1 MLDIISSMCDQ
12 LLLKI
17 KEQNHEAIIIYYN
30 QIVKQVI
37 STLEL
42 RIEFNSKSLND
53 ILQSVKGIAEYT
65 KQNIQLPNIGF
76 LLNLQ
81 NDLSLPIYKI
91 DSDDRESLEEIKS
104 VVNQNIGFLKGKGI
118 EAKGGI
124 KFTLA
129 DIKPESL
136 LDSIR
141 HNAEALNTAKDPI
154 KIEEIS
160 SDLDRGLKKY
170 VWIQAHTILDDC
182 LERRTLESQARECPR
197 LFVERVKKCLNL
209 LEILNPSVGANDFKK
224 RFLYNM
230 GNIVKL
236 AKDKK
241 TSPTGNNYLF
251 SLDELNN
258 LVVELSELLLKSD
271 SLEFNQTK
279 EIISWRE
286 DRSKFYDIL
295 SLEYSTED
303 ILDKQRFLS
312 SNIQTMLSDMIKRG
326 EEILGSPPC
335 GYAVLSLGSIS
346 RSECFPRSDLEF
358 LIILDGNKPF
368 QKQYF
373 VHLAKLLEVQITAL
387 GASKSGFGLD
397 GNDAATDPDHYII
410 PLDRLEEIYFKEQKN
425 KADEQE
431 IESILK
437 EPLEVSSYSLL
448 KPLWLYGNDLS
459 LFDKYKKKISS
470 IIRESYKE
478 EAILQ
483 LRAHIDSYL
492 EKANVLQFMNLGV
505 EEVDKKDKSINI
517 KECLYSPLVYLAI
530 DLGLYYNIEA
540 QNTLEIYKELNNRGI
555 IPNKVFIALKEAF
568 SEIVALRFKVHNAGH
583 LDRDT
588 MFIGSLKR
596 NQFNL
601 SKGDFEKLKSI
612 YHEVLRPLYK
622 ALEIIVSG
630 QKAEIGYLEEIAL
643 NYYKAR
649 IKKEDKIQ
657 NILDDKII
665 LYELLGI
672 LHEQY
677 RFDYSL
683 KEITQTEP
691 AKQAPIVKIIFTDL
705 GERYL
710 KPKVA
715 KQLFN
720 IKGEFIADK
729 LLSGT
734 HKVKFIKY
742 GRCNLHIKFSP
753 ELPGVEKGVEILSQL
768 LVGAGTTSLSEFVRC
783 EVNTDQQ
790 KLVYPLLLSQTILG
804 ATAEEALLQHKVES
818 ESEFDE
824 RELTKS
830 AIAAAITRQEDG
842 HFRNYIVENI
852 GGNKHRIVCI
862 DKDHGFIEAVIKE
875 NNKPILMFTCIIFCL
890 QQAQE
895 FMLNSIVMQDIKRL
909 DIDIMLQRWLEELER
924 LNRHILNIWS
934 EKEIKKWNQESAGF
948 LPRFFTWQTNTER
961 SVIPIIIGNKS
972 LGEAYELLWQLQD
985 MLNHQISGVK
995 YFSLLRIMHPL
1006 VHKIYEKLSEE
1017 YSSTPIEFFN
1027 KLTNGKTEFFKPG
1040 AKSPVNSRAA
1050 QFLDSRLT
1058 IDQRVKSVA
1067 GKLLTYQDMKNQP
1080 DLTPQG
1086 ALEELNK
1093 IKPWKDSMTLVKQE
1107 FKNGRF
1113 SFYKKLLPV
1122 HREALINDLDAKE
1135 YEGGDKILQLLKE
1148 YKTNFKRLVFRN
1160 YSTLDDNT
1168 LFWYLNYNDLNS
1180 LVLSGVPKINGN
1192 CFNDGLFLSG
1202 LPGYAQLL
1210 EKLIVEK
1217 MDNLRT
1223 LGTENSS
1230 LIFDNLRRLEIRQCT
1245 SLETIN
1251 INAHRLDEFELQAQS
1266 SRLSRLII
1274 KTKQNAKNFNILDD
1288 LSRVNIKGCYVDGQ
1302 EICTYKTG
1310 VLKLIYA
1317 NALASN
1323 KEGIKALV
1331 VANKRKISEINL
1343 SLTSLD
1349 FSNNWLGEEDG
1360 IAIGKALG
1368 TNTTL
1373 TSLDFSN
1380 NWLGEE
1386 GWIAIGKALEINSTL
1401 TSLRLN
1407 GELRKIGGLA
1417 IAKALE
1423 INSTLTSLRLNG
1435 ELRGIVGLAIVA
1447 LEMFNG
1453 ELREKGGLAIV
1464 EALKTNSTLTSLN
1477 LESNNLGEEGGRA
1490 IGKALETN
1498 STLASLNLES
1508 NNLGEEGGR
1517 AIGKALETNSTL
1529 ASLNLKSNNLREE
1542 GGRAI
1547 AKALETNATLTF
1559 LNLESNN
1566 LRDKGGRAIGKALK
1580 ANTTLTYLY
1589 LYLNNLGEEGGVAIA
1604 KALEANT
1611 TLTSLDLNYNRLR
1624 EEGGVAIAKALET
1637 NTTLTSLYLYLNNLG
1652 EKGGKAVGDALQ
1664 TNTTL
1669 TSLDL
1674 SYNRIREE
1682 GGVAI
1687 AKALETNSTLTS
1699 LDLTCN
1705 CISNLVLKNIES
1717 YAVRNRT
1724 CRDANAAN
1732 KNKNKEQLPTN
1743 HLPSNFYYIIHLIG
1757 QSLRFAQQNPS
1768 SINYSLPI
1776 SNQANY
1782 FSYLDVNVMTRIAS
1796 YIPINK
1802 IREGAIIDMIQ
1813 EITNK
1818 KWISRERLDEF
1829 LSSNLQENSQAKER
1843 GI

>member
-1 MLDIISSMCDQ
+1 M
-12 LLLKI
+12 
-17 KEQNHEAIIIYYN
+17 
-30 QIVKQVI
+30 
-37 STLEL
+37 
-42 RIEFNSKSLND
+42 
-53 ILQSVKGIAEYT
+53 
-65 KQNIQLPNIGF
+65 
-76 LLNLQ
+76 
-81 NDLSLPIYKI
+81 
-91 DSDDRESLEEIKS
+91 
-104 VVNQNIGFLKGKGI
+104 
-118 EAKGGI
+118 
-124 KFTLA
+124 
-129 DIKPESL
+129 
-136 LDSIR
+136 
-141 HNAEALNTAKDPI
+141 
-154 KIEEIS
+154 
-160 SDLDRGLKKY
+160 
-170 VWIQAHTILDDC
+170 
-182 LERRTLESQARECPR
+182 
-197 LFVERVKKCLNL
+197 
-209 LEILNPSVGANDFKK
+209 
-224 RFLYNM
+224 
-230 GNIVKL
+230 
-236 AKDKK
+236 
-241 TSPTGNNYLF
+241 
-251 SLDELNN
+251 
-258 LVVELSELLLKSD
+258 SELLLKSD
-271 SLEFNQTK
+271 SIEFNQTK

-286 DRSKFYDIL
+286 DRSKFYDII
-295 SLEYSTED
+295 SLAYSTED

-312 SNIQTMLSDMIKRG
+312 SNIQTMLSDMIKKG

-431 IESILK
+431 IESISK

-483 LRAHIDSYL
+483 LRAHIDSCFP
-492 EKANVLQFMNLGV
+492 EKVNVLQFMNLGV
-505 EEVDKKDKSINI
+505 EEVDNKDKEDKSINI
-517 KECLYSPLVYLAI
+517 KECFYSPLVYLAI

-555 IPNKVFIALKEAF
+555 IPNKVFIAIKEAF

-588 MFIGSLKR
+588 MFIGSVRR

-601 SKGDFEKLKSI
+601 SKGDFKKLKSI

-643 NYYKAR
+643 NYYKVR

-657 NILDDKII
+657 NILDDKTI

-677 RFDYSL
+677 SFDYSL

-909 DIDIMLQRWLEELER
+909 DIDIMLQRWLEELDR

-1407 GELRKIGGLA
+1407 GELR
-1417 IAKALE
+1417 
-1423 INSTLTSLRLNG
+1423 
-1435 ELRGIVGLAIVA
+1435 
-1447 LEMFNG
+1447 
-1453 ELREKGGLAIV
+1453 EKGGLAIV
-1464 EALKTNSTLTSLN
+1464 EALKTNSTLASLN
-1477 LESNNLGEEGGRA
+1477 LKSNNLGEEGGRA

-1498 STLASLNLES
+1498 STLTSLN
-1508 NNLGEEGGR
+1508 
-1517 AIGKALETNSTL
+1517 
-1529 ASLNLKSNNLREE
+1529 
-1542 GGRAI
+1542 
-1547 AKALETNATLTF
+1547 
-1559 LNLESNN
+1559 
-1566 LRDKGGRAIGKALK
+1566 
-1580 ANTTLTYLY
+1580 
-1589 LYLNNLGEEGGVAIA
+1589 
-1604 KALEANT
+1604 
-1611 TLTSLDLNYNRLR
+1611 
-1624 EEGGVAIAKALET
+1624 
-1637 NTTLTSLYLYLNNLG
+1637 
-1652 EKGGKAVGDALQ
+1652 
-1664 TNTTL
+1664 
-1669 TSLDL
+1669 
-1674 SYNRIREE
+1674 
-1682 GGVAI
+1682 
-1687 AKALETNSTLTS
+1687 
-1699 LDLTCN
+1699 LTCN
-1705 CISNLVLKNIES
+1705 CISNLVLKDIES
-1717 YAVRNRT
+1717 YTVRNRT
-1724 CRDANAAN
+1724 CRDAKAAN

-1813 EITNK
+1813 EVANK
-1818 KWISRERLDEF
+1818 RWISKERLDEF